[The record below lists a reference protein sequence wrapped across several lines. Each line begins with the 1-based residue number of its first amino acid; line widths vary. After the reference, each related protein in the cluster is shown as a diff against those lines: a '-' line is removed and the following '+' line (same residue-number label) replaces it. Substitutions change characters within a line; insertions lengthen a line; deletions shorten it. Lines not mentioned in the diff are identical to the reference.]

1 MTSSTIRILRQT
13 VLAASALLLC
23 SGCGTDVEKNESAES
38 PTGSGSVAATFEI
51 RPVLGVVDGTDTP
64 PVDPDG
70 LVLEDVEPGGTFLD
84 LGPAAL
90 DASAVRSASAIT
102 VDGDDEQW
110 AVTVDFTDEGSKAF
124 AQLSETAACEQG
136 DASRVAVIVGEEV
149 VSSPD
154 VSVPCGSSISGSTQI
169 GGDFDQTEA
178 ETLVRQIT
186 GD

>member
-1 MTSSTIRILRQT
+1 MRTLRRA

-23 SGCGTDVEKNESAES
+23 SGCGTDDGKNESAES
-38 PTGSGSVAATFEI
+38 PTKSGSVAATFEI

-64 PVDPDG
+64 PADPDG

-84 LGPAAL
+84 LGPVAL
-90 DASAVRSASAIT
+90 DATAVRSASAIT
-102 VDGDDEQW
+102 VEGDDEQW

-124 AQLSETAACEQG
+124 AQLSEAAACEEG
-136 DASRVAVIVGEEV
+136 DANRVAVLVGEEV
-149 VSSPD
+149 VSSPG
-154 VSVPCGSSISGSTQI
+154 VTVPCGSSISGSTQI

-178 ETLVRQIT
+178 ETLVRRIT